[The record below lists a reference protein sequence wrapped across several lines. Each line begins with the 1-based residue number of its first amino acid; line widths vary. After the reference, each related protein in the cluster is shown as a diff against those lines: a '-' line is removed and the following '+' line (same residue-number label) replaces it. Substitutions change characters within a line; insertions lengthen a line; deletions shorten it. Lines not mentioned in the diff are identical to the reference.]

1 MHSLSGLLDR
11 FRRDEGGA
19 FAVVFAV
26 IAIVLVAMSGAV
38 VDFTSMQQ
46 SRTRA
51 QVALDAAALAL
62 QPRIYDTAAA
72 TIQSQA
78 QALLVSQLAD
88 GATTWKDCASAP
100 APCVTVATPTLDTVN
115 GQLTLTASL
124 KVPMNFVNLV
134 GVPTLTAQL
143 VSVATRKKLN
153 LEVAMTLDNS
163 GSMAYAMGYNKVVSG
178 QPTRMKVL
186 QDAATCATNILFY
199 GVSSCGAST
208 AGLTVNPNVKIGLV
222 PFTQAVNVGTANANA
237 TWMDRTGTGSWN
249 STTGGSNITDNN
261 FDNDD
266 YDNNPTNQTSLD
278 TATLVDSFTGPVDR
292 IALFSQMKDSSNN
305 TMSWGGCVE
314 ARRAPY
320 DTDDTVPDSTVPGT
334 LFTPYFAPDEPDSGS
349 FSNNY
354 ISDKGVGSACKIEPK
369 VVWTQSKTKC
379 PYSAGVGGY
388 TAVSNYGKPCNSG
401 SVTTNTYTQ
410 TDRNGTVT
418 TVTSLPA
425 SIYNNPVPSSS
436 DSDVY
441 SAVATTGSTYTNT
454 RVSTYTY
461 VYSPREYQE
470 RLCKYNG
477 AKLTGAVAAGS
488 VFGPNGDC
496 PAASIQPLTNTPA
509 TLISSINSMRPVGGT
524 NITEGA
530 AWGFRVLSPTDPF
543 PGTPYS
549 SATSKVLIVMTDGE
563 NTIYPGSNMNYD
575 QYYSAYGYPWNGR
588 LGTVTSN
595 ATTLAGVMNTRLS
608 AVCNNA
614 KALGITIY
622 TIGVD
627 TADTTSPAATQTLL
641 TNCATQPSYAYFP
654 NTTTDL
660 SNAFEAIAKQLAAL
674 RLAR

>member
-1 MHSLSGLLDR
+1 MHSILGLLDR
-11 FRRDEGGA
+11 FRRDERGA

-62 QPRIYDTAAA
+62 QPRIYDTAAG
-72 TIQSQA
+72 TIHDEA
-78 QALLVSQLAD
+78 QNLLINRLAD
-88 GATTWKDCASAP
+88 QATTWKDCAGAP
-100 APCVTVATPTLDTVN
+100 APCVSVGTPTLDTVH
-115 GQLTLTASL
+115 GQLTLTATL
-124 KVPMNFVNLV
+124 KVPMNFVSLV

-178 QPTRMKVL
+178 LPTRMDVL
-186 QDAATCATNILFY
+186 KDAATCATNILFY
-199 GVSSCGAST
+199 GTASCSAST
-208 AGLTVNPNVKIGLV
+208 TGLSVNPNVKMGLV
-222 PFTQAVNVGTANANA
+222 PFTEAVNVGTANASA
-237 TWMDRTGTGSWN
+237 TWIDRAGNGSWN
-249 STTGGSNITDNN
+249 STNGGTNITDDN

-266 YDNNPTNQTSLD
+266 YDNNPNNTASLD
-278 TATLVDSFTGPVDR
+278 TSTLVDSFTGPVDR
-292 IALFSQMKDSSNN
+292 IALFSQMKDINGN
-305 TMSWGGCVE
+305 RMAWGGCVE
-314 ARRAPY
+314 ARQAPY
-320 DTDDTVPDSTVPGT
+320 DTDDTVPDSTVTGT

-354 ISDKGVGSACKIEPK
+354 ISDKGVGTACKIEPK
-369 VVWTQSKTKC
+369 VVWTQTKTKC
-379 PYSAGVGGY
+379 GTKATSSSSFAK
-388 TAVSNYGKPCNSG
+388 SCSG
-401 SVTTNTYTQ
+401 TTTNTYSQ

-418 TVTSLPA
+418 TVSSLPA
-425 SIYNNPVPSSS
+425 SIYNNPQPSSS

-441 SAVATTGSTYTNT
+441 SAVSTSGTYTNT

-477 AKLTGAVAAGS
+477 ATLTAKVAAGS

-496 PAASIQPLTNTPA
+496 PAAPIQPLTNVPA
-509 TLISSINSMRPVGGT
+509 TLTTAINGMQPVGGT

-543 PGTPYS
+543 PGTPYD

-575 QYYSAYGYPWNGR
+575 QYYSAYGYPWNSR
-588 LGTVTSN
+588 LGTVTSSSS
-595 ATTLAGVMNTRLS
+595 TLAGVMNTRLS
-608 AVCNNA
+608 TVCSNA
-614 KALGITIY
+614 KAMGITIY

-641 TNCATQPSYAYFP
+641 TNCASQSSYAYFP
-654 NTTTDL
+654 NTAADL
-660 SNAFEAIAKQLAAL
+660 TSAFEDIANQLAAL